1 MTETPIGDPLFWE
14 INPDAAWQCSSDA
27 MCSGAPNNLGD
38 EVVGKCGDIYTEYG
52 LDPREYDGA
61 LDNEMINFDI
71 TNFNSFFA
79 ASLTIFQVITLE
91 GWSTLMYSY

>member
-1 MTETPIGDPLFWE
+1 M
-14 INPDAAWQCSSDA
+14 A
-27 MCSGAPNNLGD
+27 
-38 EVVGKCGDIYTEYG
+38 KCGDIYTEYG
-52 LDPREYDGA
+52 LDPRVYDGA